1 MAIGKWNVMKGH
13 HIYAHSTRYEVV
25 NVFSGRNEE
34 AFGDIQGVHVIADDM
49 IIAAKNDVEHYE
61 ILKTVLQRAREQGIK
76 FNKDRNQ
83 LKVKDVM
90 YMGHRVSDMAR

>member
-1 MAIGKWNVMKGH
+1 MKGH

-49 IIAAKNDVEHYE
+49 IIAWIPHLE
-61 ILKTVLQRAREQGIK
+61 VLCEGGEQH
-76 FNKDRNQ
+76 
-83 LKVKDVM
+83 LLV
-90 YMGHRVSDMAR
+90 